1 MSTESRLQSGFRHL
15 IIVLLKFFWQE
26 RILTVHL
33 QSKSRSRAA
42 VARRAH
48 NPKVGG
54 SIPPFATRASKFY
67 LLVFYCKTTL
77 FQVPFGI

>member
-1 MSTESRLQSGFRHL
+1 MIFKR
-15 IIVLLKFFWQE
+15 IFWKG
-26 RILTVHL
+26 RVIAVHL

-54 SIPPFATRASKFY
+54 SIPPFATKASKETCWFFIVALYSFILCDRMFALEFDY
-67 LLVFYCKTTL
+67 LPDLL
-77 FQVPFGI
+77 